1 MSRTLVVLEGDETGQ
16 ELLEEALRVIDPS
29 VTGLALVVERHDLS
43 LARRRATRNAVVQ
56 EAAAALLH
64 HRFGLKAATVAPPER
79 GDVGSANALLREAI
93 GATVILRVGR
103 PIPGIATHAGVRG
116 PVAIVRMGVGDAYGA
131 REGREVVPGPGG
143 ESDEV
148 AWRTERISRRV
159 CRAVAQTA
167 FATAERLGARVFGG
181 PKFTVSP
188 VYEGMLKEELDAAA
202 VRHPHIAYESQ
213 LIDTTY
219 ALLERASERPVV
231 VPALNRDGDCLS
243 DLVLPWFG
251 TIAGAES
258 SVLATDGEGRT
269 RVFMAEAPHGTAPAL
284 EGKDVANPMAMILAA
299 AAVLE
304 AMEGEAAPVGRAVRE
319 TVLAAVAD
327 GVRTRDLGGEQGT
340 RAFTDGVI
348 DRLRSGVGGRRT

>member
-1 MSRTLVVLEGDETGQ
+1 MVPTLVVLDGDETGQ
-16 ELLEEALRVIDPS
+16 ELLEQALRVIDPG
-29 VTGLALVVERHDLS
+29 VTGFAIAIERHDLS
-43 LARRRATRNAVVQ
+43 LGRRRATQNAVVHD
-56 EAAAALLH
+56 AAQALVR

-79 GDVGSANALLREAI
+79 GDVGSANAILREKM

-103 PIPGIATHAGVRG
+103 PIAGIPTHAGVLG

-131 REGREVVPGPGG
+131 REWRETVSSTDGG
-143 ESDEV
+143 TDEV
-148 AWRTERISRRV
+148 AMRTERISRRV
-159 CRAVAQTA
+159 CRAVAETA

-202 VRHPHIAYESQ
+202 ARHPHVAYESQ

-219 ALLERASERPVV
+219 ALLERAAEHPVV

-269 RVFMAEAPHGTAPAL
+269 TVYMAEAPHGTAPAL
-284 EGKDVANPMAMILAA
+284 MGQNVANPMAMILAA

-304 AMEGEAAPVGRAVRE
+304 AMPDAAPAVGRAVRE
-319 TVLAAVAD
+319 SLSETVRD
-327 GVRTRDLGGEQGT
+327 GVRTRDLGGEAGT
-340 RAFTDGVI
+340 DAFADAVI
-348 DRLRSGVGGRRT
+348 DRLRSRVAGRRA